1 MTNANHIIFVSPY
14 LTDREQTYKAAMTQ
28 AVGRARRYGQTKAVH
43 TYHFLSLKTIDV
55 DTFESRN
62 HVILDHEN
70 TTPPD
75 YMPYSGFA
83 KSMPMD
89 ATPQAEGLSSKWGST
104 VVTKGLFAEE

>member
-1 MTNANHIIFVSPY
+1 
-14 LTDREQTYKAAMTQ
+14 MTQ

-70 TTPPD
+70 TTEPD
-75 YMPYSGFA
+75 YMPYSSFA

-89 ATPQAEGLSSKWGST
+89 ATPQIEGLGSKWGST
-104 VVTKGLFAEE
+104 VVTKGLLDEE